1 MPWRG
6 ATRVHR
12 WRSTAPRRR
21 CGTFAICGRP
31 LRRTTR
37 LTAAGVDVYFGH
49 ARFVARDAVDVEG
62 RRLAFRRAVLA
73 TGTRPA
79 VPPVPGL
86 EAAGFLTPDTL
97 FEQES
102 LGARVLVLGAGPAG
116 SELSQALAW
125 LGCQVTLTDAAGRV
139 LPKEDPD
146 ASAVLAIAFGK
157 AGVQVRVGAAV
168 SHVERRADQQVE
180 IGATALRVHWPGQ
193 DPVTADVVVV
203 AAGRLPNVEDLALEV
218 GGIEAGPVGVRVD
231 DHLRTTNR
239 RVYGAGD
246 VAVPWRFTHAAD
258 ATARV
263 AVQNAL
269 FFGRR
274 RVSTLTVPWC
284 TYTMPEVAH
293 VGVDGAQASAS
304 GIASLTV
311 PFSELDRAV
320 LDDAREGFLRVY
332 HRGGRLCGATAVGAH
347 AGDLIALLALVMDA
361 RVPLSRL
368 SSFVAPYPTWAG
380 AVRQAGDAFQ
390 RGRVTPTARRLL
402 RMVLRV
408 AGWL

>member
-1 MPWRG
+1 MS
-6 ATRVHR
+6 A
-12 WRSTAPRRR
+12 
-21 CGTFAICGRP
+21 FAAA
-31 LRRTTR
+31 R

-49 ARFVARDAVDVEG
+49 ARFVARDAVEVEG

-86 EAAGFLTPDTL
+86 EAAGVLTPDTL
-97 FEQES
+97 FEQAS

-116 SELSQALAW
+116 CELSQALAW
-125 LGCQVTLTDAAGRV
+125 LGCQVTLADAAGRV

-146 ASAVLAIAFGK
+146 ASVVIAAALER
-157 AGVQVRVGAAV
+157 AGVQLRLGAPV
-168 SHVERRADQQVE
+168 SHVERHARPQAEPGV
-180 IGATALRVHWPGQ
+180 TALRVHWLGQ
-193 DPVTADVVVV
+193 EPVDADVVVV
-203 AAGRLPNVEDLALEV
+203 AAGRLPNVEDLALEAACIQT
-218 GGIEAGPVGVRVD
+218 GAAGVLVD

-239 RVYGAGD
+239 RVFGAGD
-246 VAVPWRFTHAAD
+246 VASPWRFTHAAD
-258 ATARV
+258 ATARM

-269 FFGRR
+269 FFGRK
-274 RVSTLTVPWC
+274 RVSALTVPWC
-284 TYTMPEVAH
+284 TYTIPEVAH
-293 VGVDGAQASAS
+293 VGVDAAQASAS

-347 AGDLIALLALVMDA
+347 AGDLIALLALAMDA
-361 RVPLSRL
+361 CVPLSRL

-380 AVRQAGDAFQ
+380 AVRQAGDTFQ
-390 RGRVTPTARRLL
+390 RGRVTPLARRFLHT
-402 RMVLRV
+402 VLRV
-408 AGWL
+408 AGRL